1 LEVLDGKVTQLAVS
15 GVAVE
20 FGATKLFDDITF
32 TVAAGERWGIVGRN
46 GTGKTTLFRLLTGE
60 MTPTRGQVARQPGIR
75 VSLLEQHR
83 DFGDAVTIWE
93 AAAGQFA
100 ELLALER
107 SLMDQAERL
116 ERDSSESALDRYGRD
131 LERFEREGGY
141 TIAPRVDAVLHGL
154 GFDPAMART
163 TPVAVLSGG
172 ERGRLGVAR
181 QLVSPADVLLLDE
194 PTNHLDL
201 ETTRWLEDYL
211 ATVGTTVLLVSH
223 DRAFLAAVVDHV
235 LHFEGDTATA
245 YDGGYA
251 SFVDQRTLRRLT
263 QFRQY
268 EQQQRKVASER
279 DYIARN
285 IAGQNSKQ
293 AKGRRK
299 RLERMPRLGAP
310 VSDEA
315 TMAVRFET
323 SDRGGDRVAI
333 AEHATIAVGER
344 VLVEDL
350 TTALMRGDT
359 LGVLGPNGSG
369 KSTLIKALVGLHP
382 VAQGELRLGGG
393 IVVGYYRQD
402 LAQVPLDRTL
412 FEVINDL
419 RPTWDRRLVQG
430 HLGRFGFSGDEVQR
444 RADTLSGGERAR
456 VALAM
461 LMLSRAN
468 LLILDEPTNHLDVES
483 IEALEDAIDQ
493 YEGTV
498 LLVSHDRELLR
509 ALTTRLWVLHD
520 RHVTDFDDNFAAWEQ
535 VSTER
540 QHAASVKAAEEESLR
555 RVQERKKTARR
566 GDAGRDERDALR
578 GARRRVDEAEARI
591 SSLETRIDELTHTLE
606 DPELY
611 TQTKGPVRATQ
622 LGTELERLK
631 RELDLALEHWASA
644 SEALDAL
651 NTSTP

>member
-1 LEVLDGKVTQLAVS
+1 
-15 GVAVE
+15 VE
-20 FGATKLFDDITF
+20 
-32 TVAAGERWGIVGRN
+32 
-46 GTGKTTLFRLLTGE
+46 
-60 MTPTRGQVARQPGIR
+60 Q
-75 VSLLEQHR
+75 
-83 DFGDAVTIWE
+83 
-93 AAAGQFA
+93 
-100 ELLALER
+100 
-107 SLMDQAERL
+107 
-116 ERDSSESALDRYGRD
+116 
-131 LERFEREGGY
+131 
-141 TIAPRVDAVLHGL
+141 
-154 GFDPAMART
+154 
-163 TPVAVLSGG
+163 
-172 ERGRLGVAR
+172 
-181 QLVSPADVLLLDE
+181 
-194 PTNHLDL
+194 
-201 ETTRWLEDYL
+201 
-211 ATVGTTVLLVSH
+211 
-223 DRAFLAAVVDHV
+223 RA
-235 LHFEGDTATA
+235 
-245 YDGGYA
+245 
-251 SFVDQRTLRRLT
+251 LRRLT

-299 RLERMPRLGAP
+299 RLERMPRLSAP

-323 SDRGGDRVAI
+323 GDRGGDRVAI
-333 AEHATIAVGER
+333 AEHATISVGER

-350 TTALMRGDT
+350 TATLMRGDT
-359 LGVLGPNGSG
+359 LAVLGPNGSG
-369 KSTLIKALVGLHP
+369 KSTLIKALVGTHP
-382 VAQGELRLGGG
+382 VARGELRLGGG
-393 IVVGYYRQD
+393 IIVGYYRQD
-402 LAQVPLDRTL
+402 LAQVPLDKTL
-412 FEVINDL
+412 YEVINDL

-520 RHVTDFDDNFAAWEQ
+520 RHVTDFDDNFGAWEV

-540 QHAASVKAAEEESLR
+540 QHAASVKAAEEEALR

-566 GDAGRDERDALR
+566 DEVGRDERDALR
-578 GARRRVDEAEARI
+578 SARRRVNALETTI
-591 SSLETRIDELTHTLE
+591 SSLETRIDELTRTLE

-611 TQTKGPVRATQ
+611 TQTKGPIRATE

-631 RELDLALEHWASA
+631 RELERTLEDWGSA

-651 NTSTP
+651 NAGAP